1 MKPSAAPADEVSLQ
15 QFRALAAIA
24 QTGSFTLAADA
35 LQLTQPAVSHLI
47 KRMEQQLGQPLVV
60 RGRRIRLTDAGQ
72 MMADTAQRALRMI
85 DESVNACRSQA
96 QLQEG
101 RVVVAV
107 GHLTAGAL
115 LPALLA
121 RFSKAHPQLVAT
133 LHDSNAAQMVA
144 QVLSREAD
152 LALGSDIGQTHSE
165 LATERLFSERMA
177 LFLRHDHPLAQRAS
191 VQGRDL
197 DGLPLVHVNP
207 DAVVWR
213 AISRELSAVA
223 NVYPQVVHHV
233 SMLTTAFGMI
243 QAGAGVA
250 LLPRYVARLMP
261 PDLRAVPIVRPVLEF
276 PVVAIRLAKQ
286 PLSPAAMAFLAMAR
300 QHLRPAATGAS

>member
-1 MKPSAAPADEVSLQ
+1 MPPGRARRRRGTGPRRPPGLSIRRPVFAVVVSL
-15 QFRALAAIA
+15 L
-24 QTGSFTLAADA
+24 
-35 LQLTQPAVSHLI
+35 
-47 KRMEQQLGQPLVV
+47 LVV
-60 RGRRIRLTDAGQ
+60 LGLMSFMRLTLRELPNIDPPLGSVEVNYPG
-72 MMADTAQRALRMI
+72 ALRVL
-85 DESVNACRSQA
+85 D
-96 QLQEG
+96 
-101 RVVVAV
+101 AV
-107 GHLTAGAL
+107 
-115 LPALLA
+115 LPALLT
-121 RFSKAHPQLVAT
+121 RFSAAHPQLVAT

-276 PVVAIRLAKQ
+276 PIVAIRLAKQ

-300 QHLRPAATGAS
+300 QHLKPSLV